1 MSITNYPSLNLLHP
15 HLLVLCTS
23 SRDVEF
29 PGMSCMQ
36 ARFVIK
42 CYCDT
47 CDRNVQRVYDNI
59 KEEHLTL
66 TVGERM
72 KVCQ

>member
-1 MSITNYPSLNLLHP
+1 
-15 HLLVLCTS
+15 
-23 SRDVEF
+23 
-29 PGMSCMQ
+29 MSCMQ
-36 ARFVIK
+36 ARLVIK